1 MKNHIARHFDRMV
14 YSNFQTVNPG
24 KTQALTLG
32 SLNYDYTLQLN
43 NTVLEVED
51 TLKILGVTIDKNL
64 SFKEHLKG
72 QLKKAYAKCSA
83 LRKKMVGPK
92 TMIRLYKAYILSSS
106 ILQSDPDWHGGNAK

>member
-1 MKNHIARHFDRMV
+1 MV

-64 SFKEHLKG
+64 SFKEHLKD
-72 QLKKAYAKCSA
+72 QLKKYNKICIH
-83 LRKKMVGPK
+83 P
-92 TMIRLYKAYILSSS
+92 TSSR
-106 ILQSDPDWHGGNAK
+106 ILQPDLDWYTRYA